1 MGTDAYDPLMPWLE
15 LIGWAGSAL
24 LVWSLAQ
31 ARVLRFRIF
40 NLIASLI
47 LIGYNAAIGVWP
59 MVAMNAAIVVINVFH
74 LVKLVRTRDDARTY
88 EVVEVGPD
96 DDYLRYVLRRHG
108 PDIERHNPGFAW
120 EGSRPGCEAF
130 LVLRETETVG
140 VVLMRRSET
149 DPATAEVVLDY
160 VVPRFRDFSV
170 GKFVYRPGG
179 VLAGRGL
186 RRAVAPLHRMTDART
201 YFPKVGFRAD
211 PDDSDTLVLDIARP
225 AG

>member
-1 MGTDAYDPLMPWLE
+1 MPWLE
-15 LIGWAGSAL
+15 VVGWAGSAL

-31 ARVLRFRIF
+31 TRVLRFRIF
-40 NLIASLI
+40 NLVASLV

-74 LVKLVRTRDDARTY
+74 LVNLIRTRDDERTY
-88 EVVEVGPD
+88 EVVEVGPA

-108 PDIERHNPGFAW
+108 SDIERHNPGFAW
-120 EGSRPGCEAF
+120 DGGRAGCEAF

-140 VVLMRRSET
+140 VVLMRRSAH

-179 VLAGRGL
+179 VLARTGL
-186 RRAVAPLHRMTDART
+186 RRVVAPRHRMRDANT
-201 YFPKVGFRAD
+201 YFPKVGFHAD
-211 PDDSDTLVLDIARP
+211 PADAGALVLDVAHDPVEPPPPTRD
-225 AG
+225 